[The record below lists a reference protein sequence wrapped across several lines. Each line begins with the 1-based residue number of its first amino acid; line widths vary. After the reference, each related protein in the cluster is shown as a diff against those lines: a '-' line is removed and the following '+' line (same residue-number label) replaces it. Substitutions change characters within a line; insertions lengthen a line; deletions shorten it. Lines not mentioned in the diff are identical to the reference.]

1 MYVILATGCRR
12 NPPPKKKAHWE
23 KGSINCVY
31 CCVFVSFFTPQQLTK
46 IKDSTMH
53 IIDFGFQNSKE
64 LCGVIKRLEPGGR
77 TGYPSLLPPTNGQ
90 ESVYK

>member
-1 MYVILATGCRR
+1 
-12 NPPPKKKAHWE
+12 
-23 KGSINCVY
+23 
-31 CCVFVSFFTPQQLTK
+31 
-46 IKDSTMH
+46 MH
-53 IIDFGFQNSKE
+53 IIDFGFQNLKE